1 MWIIFLEDERDL
13 RHRTPEVMH
22 DVDNPVLRAVLRL
35 HRFPDVRDARPELR
49 RGFGV
54 IDEETNGVVWGL
66 VEHKQFGICQAS
78 SVGFRT

>member
-1 MWIIFLEDERDL
+1 
-13 RHRTPEVMH
+13 
-22 DVDNPVLRAVLRL
+22 
-35 HRFPDVRDARPELR
+35 VRDARPELR